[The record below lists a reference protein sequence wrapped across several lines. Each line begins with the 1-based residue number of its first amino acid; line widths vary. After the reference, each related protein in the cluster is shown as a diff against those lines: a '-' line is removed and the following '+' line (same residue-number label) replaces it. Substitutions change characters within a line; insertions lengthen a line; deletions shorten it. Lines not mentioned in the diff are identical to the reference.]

1 MTQNLST
8 PLSSQWVADAAASFL
23 ADPAARLAG
32 NAVATTD
39 VETVSLDRAVLTSI
53 DSSVSDL
60 IPDAAITDQKRS
72 GRCWAFAGLNTLR
85 AAMIKDLGLEGFSL
99 SQNFIYFHDKLE
111 KANAFLNRF
120 TADMV
125 AGRDLE
131 DREVVADLASPA
143 GDGGWWPEFAHLVA
157 KYGMVPAYV
166 MPDTQSATDSQA
178 MNDHLDTL
186 LRRAALRIRAVVEP
200 AGDDP
205 ARDTAVRELREAAMA
220 DVSGLLA
227 IPLGTPPSRFVW
239 QYRNKDKEF
248 TRVGTMTPREFAR
261 RYAPDVDEFVV
272 VVHDP
277 RPQIRQD
284 TLYAI
289 DRSETMVGQGP
300 QTHVAA
306 SLEVVKAAAVAAVR
320 DGEPVWFA
328 CDVAKQRDKKAGIW
342 DAALHDYEGLYGVEL
357 SMTKAERLVTRE
369 SALTHAMCLTGVD
382 LLDGA
387 PRRWRVENSW
397 GDKVGEKG
405 FHTMNDSWFDEY
417 VFQVVVRAGRLPEE
431 VRAALEAEPVILPS
445 WDPMF

>member
-200 AGDDP
+200 AG
-205 ARDTAVRELREAAMA
+205 
-220 DVSGLLA
+220 G
-227 IPLGTPPSRFVW
+227 I
-239 QYRNKDKEF
+239 
-248 TRVGTMTPREFAR
+248 RVT
-261 RYAPDVDEFVV
+261 
-272 VVHDP
+272 
-277 RPQIRQD
+277 
-284 TLYAI
+284 
-289 DRSETMVGQGP
+289 
-300 QTHVAA
+300 
-306 SLEVVKAAAVAAVR
+306 
-320 DGEPVWFA
+320 
-328 CDVAKQRDKKAGIW
+328 
-342 DAALHDYEGLYGVEL
+342 
-357 SMTKAERLVTRE
+357 
-369 SALTHAMCLTGVD
+369 
-382 LLDGA
+382 
-387 PRRWRVENSW
+387 
-397 GDKVGEKG
+397 
-405 FHTMNDSWFDEY
+405 
-417 VFQVVVRAGRLPEE
+417 
-431 VRAALEAEPVILPS
+431 
-445 WDPMF
+445 